1 MRSLHRAAKRCY
13 NANMTTP
20 SALDQ
25 LFHPATG
32 WLTPQSARTLVDWR
46 VSDDLRN
53 RIEELGGKSNLGTL
67 TPEEDAEYRAY
78 LDDAEV
84 ISLMQAKARRLY
96 LSAND

>member
-1 MRSLHRAAKRCY
+1 MAML
-13 NANMTTP
+13 

-25 LFHPATG
+25 LLNPTAG
-32 WLTPQSARTLVDWR
+32 WLTPQAAQQLVEWKANDEL
-46 VSDDLRN
+46 VG
-53 RIEELGGKSNLGTL
+53 RIEELGRKANLGAL
-67 TPEEDAEYRAY
+67 TEEEDAEYRAY